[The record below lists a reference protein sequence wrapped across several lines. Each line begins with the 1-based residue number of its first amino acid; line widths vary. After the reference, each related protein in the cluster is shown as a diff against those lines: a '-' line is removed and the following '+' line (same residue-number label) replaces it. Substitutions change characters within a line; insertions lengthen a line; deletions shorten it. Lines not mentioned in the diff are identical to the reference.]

1 MARKLNEKP
10 SIPPDR
16 ISAELVRETVDVI
29 REKKQDLS
37 DAQMAHAGEYKAAEK
52 KGMHTKAL
60 KLATVMA
67 KEEPHKR
74 LAFWKH
80 LTHYVG
86 SLGLDQDPQRKLF
99 ADDGDMPSAQ
109 DVANAVG
116 EINMLNSG
124 PDLSTIPNPPPPAD
138 FEGKK
143 RKIGAWAK
151 GCEARRNGEKRS
163 DCLLTGA
170 ESVAIFEQAW
180 DAMDASIKAA
190 AEGGQPASGTCADV
204 GSDLPEGMSQDEH
217 TALLAEGIKL
227 FREGKAPGAHA
238 YGDDPVKAGIV
249 MKGWAT
255 EQDAQNAARAAER
268 AAEQAA
274 EGGGQQIEQ
283 ALSAEEVQAL
293 EAEGATA
300 CEAGDPQSAC
310 PHPAG
315 SAKADAWLAGWER
328 QDDAL
333 FDEAGPA
340 AVEAPGESG
349 EVVFAD
355 ADDGDE
361 LPDLPEDD
369 DADVLMP
376 AMASNGAAD
385 AFMAPAE

>member
-10 SIPPDR
+10 AIDPSSISPSDLER
-16 ISAELVRETVDVI
+16 AMDQLLERESQAAAANSKKAEVI
-29 REKKQDLS
+29 R
-37 DAQMAHAGEYKAAEK
+37 DAAKTGVRKPVF
-52 KGMHTKAL
+52 KAL
-60 KLATVMA
+60 A
-67 KEEPHKR
+67 R
-74 LAFWKH
+74 
-80 LTHYVG
+80 
-86 SLGLDQDPQRKLF
+86 LF
-99 ADDGDMPSAQ
+99 ARKRNDDPEATIEAQQLLHLIPALQLNVPRQQALFDEMPDAEA
-109 DVANAVG
+109 VAGAMEAVV
-116 EINMLNSG
+116 G
-124 PDLSTIPNPPPPAD
+124 PDLSAIPNPPPPAD

-151 GCEARRNGEKRS
+151 GCEARRAGEKRS

-180 DAMDASIKAA
+180 DAMDAAIKVA
-190 AEGGQPASGTCADV
+190 AEGGQPASGASTAV
-204 GSDLPEGMSQDEH
+204 GSELPEGMSQDEH

-255 EQDAQNAARAAER
+255 EQDAQNAARAAE
-268 AAEQAA
+268 
-274 EGGGQQIEQ
+274 GSGQQTEQ
-283 ALSAEEVQAL
+283 ALSAEEIKAL

-300 CEAGDPQSAC
+300 CEAGEPQSAC

-315 SAKADAWLAGWER
+315 SAKADAWLAGWEG
-328 QDDAL
+328 QDNAL

-340 AVEAPGESG
+340 AAEAPGESG

-355 ADDGDE
+355 AGDGDD

-369 DADVLMP
+369 EADMPMP
-376 AMASNGAAD
+376 AMASNGAAE

>member
-10 SIPPDR
+10 AIDPSSISPSDLER
-16 ISAELVRETVDVI
+16 AMDQLLERESQAAAANSKKAEVI
-29 REKKQDLS
+29 R
-37 DAQMAHAGEYKAAEK
+37 DAAKTGVRKPVF
-52 KGMHTKAL
+52 KAL
-60 KLATVMA
+60 A
-67 KEEPHKR
+67 R
-74 LAFWKH
+74 
-80 LTHYVG
+80 
-86 SLGLDQDPQRKLF
+86 LF
-99 ADDGDMPSAQ
+99 ARKRNDDPEATIEAQQLLHLIPALQLNVPRQQALFDEMPDAEA
-109 DVANAVG
+109 VAGAMEAV
-116 EINMLNSG
+116 IG
-124 PDLSTIPNPPPPAD
+124 PDLSAIPNPPPPAD

-143 RKIGAWAK
+143 RKLGAWAK

-180 DAMDASIKAA
+180 DAMDAAIKAA
-190 AEGGQPASGTCADV
+190 AEGGQPASGASATV
-204 GSDLPEGMSQDEH
+204 GSELPDGMSQDEH

-255 EQDAQNAARAAER
+255 EQDAQNAARATER

-274 EGGGQQIEQ
+274 EGGGQQSEQ

-300 CEAGDPQSAC
+300 CEAGEPQSAC

-328 QDDAL
+328 QDNAL

-340 AVEAPGESG
+340 AAEAPGESG

-355 ADDGDE
+355 ADDGDD

-369 DADVLMP
+369 EADVLMP